1 MPGKI
6 LIVDDSDQNRLLV
19 HDVLA
24 YHGHEV
30 LAAAD
35 GAEGVKMAR
44 ENLPDLILMDI
55 QMPGMNGIE
64 AGKALRGDP
73 LTKGIRMLA
82 LSSFNLLN
90 DSENFFATGF
100 DGYIG
105 KPIDFRQLPETVKQY
120 LAIEETP

>member
-6 LIVDDSDQNRLLV
+6 LIVDDSVQNRMLV

-64 AGKALRGDP
+64 AGKVLRGDP
-73 LTKGIRMLA
+73 LTKGITVLA

-90 DSENFFATGF
+90 DDENFFATGF

-105 KPIDFRQLPETVKQY
+105 KPIDFRQLPETVKHY
-120 LAIEETP
+120 LTVEEKP

>member
-1 MPGKI
+1 
-6 LIVDDSDQNRLLV
+6 
-19 HDVLA
+19 
-24 YHGHEV
+24 
-30 LAAAD
+30 
-35 GAEGVKMAR
+35 
-44 ENLPDLILMDI
+44 
-55 QMPGMNGIE
+55 MPGMDGIE

-90 DSENFFATGF
+90 DDENFFATEF

-120 LAIEETP
+120 MPDEETP